1 VDGAGN
7 LSRVII
13 PSGKASFAPISGS
26 SPRSTAS
33 TARRPAHLPQL
44 DGLRTVA
51 VLLVLVYH
59 VARTEELAFLPGG
72 FVGVDVFFVLSGFLI
87 TTLLLR
93 EHGKTGSI
101 DLRRF
106 YVRRLWRLYPALL
119 LVSAVVAGVLAFAP
133 ATFGLEAAS
142 PAEALVAL
150 SYGMSWWSG
159 LELTGGPYLLGLTWS
174 LSVEEHFYLL
184 WPVLL
189 IALLRRGGGLRAV
202 VGVAA
207 LANAWPALLFLTGAA
222 PDRLYYLPDSRF
234 AQLLTG
240 CALAALLL
248 RRDEA
253 GGLGRLERAFGPAAA
268 ATALTALAVVALTG
282 HRTDAWYW
290 VGGMQVLGLGAALV
304 IGHLVLHADSRLS
317 AALRW
322 GPLPVL
328 GLWSYGIYLWH
339 LPLIRLAQP
348 VLGDT
353 LAVATGAALLAIP
366 VAAASYRFVEQPV
379 LRWSRRPHLTA
390 APAAREPQ
398 RTRELTRS
406 AA

>member
-1 VDGAGN
+1 
-7 LSRVII
+7 VII
-13 PSGKASFAPISGS
+13 PSGKVSFAPTRGS
-26 SPRSTAS
+26 RPRAATAS
-33 TARRPAHLPQL
+33 RPAHLPQL

-51 VLLVLVYH
+51 VVLVLVYH
-59 VARTEELAFLPGG
+59 VARTEGLSFLPGG

-93 EHGKTGSI
+93 EHAKTGRI
-101 DLRRF
+101 DLKRF
-106 YVRRLWRLYPALL
+106 YVRRLWRLYPAVL
-119 LVSAVVAGVLAFAP
+119 LVSAVVATAIALAPPSSDLAP
-133 ATFGLEAAS
+133 AHPWES
-142 PAEALVAL
+142 LVAL

-184 WPVLL
+184 WPLL
-189 IALLRRGGGLRAV
+189 LLALLRRGGGLRAV

-207 LANAWPALLFLTGAA
+207 LANAWPAVLWLSGAD

-234 AQLLTG
+234 SQLLTG
-240 CALAALLL
+240 CALAVLLL
-248 RRDEA
+248 RRDEP
-253 GGLGRLERAFGPAAA
+253 GGLGRLRRAFTPAAA
-268 ATALTALAVVALTG
+268 LCALTAMAVVALVA

-290 VGGMQVLGLGAALV
+290 VGGMQLLGLAAATV
-304 IGHLVLHADSRLS
+304 IGSLVLHADSLLS
-317 AALRW
+317 GALRW
-322 GPLPVL
+322 GPMPAL
-328 GLWSYGIYLWH
+328 GRWSYGIYLWH

-348 VLGDT
+348 VLGET
-353 LAVATGAALLAIP
+353 LAVTTGAALLAIP

-379 LRWSRRPHLTA
+379 LKWSRRPHLTA
-390 APAAREPQ
+390 APEVHAPQ